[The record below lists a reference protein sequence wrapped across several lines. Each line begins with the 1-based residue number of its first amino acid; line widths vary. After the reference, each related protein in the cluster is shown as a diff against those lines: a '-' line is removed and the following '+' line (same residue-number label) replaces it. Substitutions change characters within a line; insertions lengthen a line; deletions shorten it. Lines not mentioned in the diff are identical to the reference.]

1 MKFPY
6 KSWHVWVPLGV
17 FAALIIV
24 GNLVAIPILRSAKQ
38 VDSVVVNDLQVV
50 TRSLGTGATKSKY
63 MVFTDVG
70 PFENSDSLHLL
81 KFDSASIQARLKVG
95 KCYEVVSY
103 GWRVP
108 ILSLFRNIKT
118 VQDLPCK

>member
-103 GWRVP
+103 GWP